1 MPFSKQ
7 TQRFREQRKAERTRR
22 REEARQQALV
32 ERRQE
37 EARTQQREEARRQEA
52 LQAWQAVEA
61 DLAAAQARHEA
72 LLAHLRAEQQAE
84 RRQMERRE
92 QRRAAFLKML
102 QATNRQEEQAAA
114 EAADKK
120 AIAHKA
126 LLQARQAEAARAD
139 ADETRR
145 AAAQESRLAEQRAAA
160 QKAEQ
165 REEQQAAARQIEQA
179 EERRSEQQQAQ
190 RAAARQA
197 RRSEQQAAEQTAAQ
211 QEARRAERH
220 TEEQYEA
227 QRAAARQAQQEQQ
240 HAAEQAEAQRA
251 TRRATRQAE
260 ARAVEQHDAQRT
272 AAHQERRAQQR
283 TAEQTEAQHEA
294 RQAARQAEARALE
307 QHEARRAAAQEEQR
321 AQQRATE
328 QAAVQRAAARQAQLD
343 EQRTTAREAR
353 QAAQRTAE
361 RTAAARRHPLTPE
374 RDPLQDPIPSGTMS
388 GALPWLRTNGNRIV
402 TLAGA
407 PITLRGISLLG
418 LDSSPPDPVRG
429 FAAGA
434 GITEATLAT
443 LLDWGGNVIRLAI
456 NRNRVLYGSAG
467 WSAWDYLAELDWIIQ
482 TAANR
487 GAYTLLSLRRLDD
500 ESVFGTF
507 EGDKP
512 NVIAPQPDY
521 DTIGMWRL
529 LGERYA
535 DEPAVLFDLYTSPHG
550 ALPDD
555 LTGFDTDWIRW
566 TAWVQMMVADLRRMH
581 PRALCFVSGLDWGAD
596 LSGFPVAGT
605 GGEPIPNLV
614 YTAHLVPRGNQPW
627 PTLRALAQRYPV
639 FVSEWGDQ
647 QATITW
653 GEQTA
658 TLLRATGIGWSAAH
672 WNGAAPLVRTVNGQA
687 LPTGFGA
694 VVQRALALTTEPPLS
709 SRSPLPAMFTR

>member
-7 TQRFREQRKAERTRR
+7 TQRFREQRKAERTRQ

-32 ERRQE
+32 EQRQE
-37 EARTQQREEARRQEA
+37 EARTRQREEERRQEA

-61 DLAAAQARHEA
+61 DLAAAQVRHEA
-72 LLAHLRAEQQAE
+72 LLAHLRAEKQAE

-92 QRRAAFLKML
+92 QRRTAFLKTL

-114 EAADKK
+114 EAAAKK

-145 AAAQESRLAEQRAAA
+145 ADAQESRLAEQQAAT

-165 REEQQAAARQIEQA
+165 REEQQAAARQMERA

-190 RAAARQA
+190 RAATSQA

-211 QEARRAERH
+211 QEARRAEQRAERH

-240 HAAEQAEAQRA
+240 RAAG
-251 TRRATRQAE
+251 
-260 ARAVEQHDAQRT
+260 
-272 AAHQERRAQQR
+272 
-283 TAEQTEAQHEA
+283 QTEAQHEA
-294 RQAARQAEARALE
+294 RQSARQAAARALE
-307 QHEARRAAAQEEQR
+307 QREARRAAAQEEQR

-328 QAAVQRAAARQAQLD
+328 QAAAQRAAARQAQLD
-343 EQRTTAREAR
+343 EQHTTAREAR
-353 QAAQRTAE
+353 QAAQRTTE
-361 RTAAARRHPLTPE
+361 RAAAARRHPLTPE

-418 LDSSPPDPVRG
+418 LDSSSPDPVRG

-500 ESVFGTF
+500 ESVFGTLD
-507 EGDKP
+507 GDKP

-596 LSGFPVAGT
+596 LSRFPVAGT

-614 YTAHLVPRGNQPW
+614 YTAHLVPGGNQPW
-627 PTLRALAQRYPV
+627 PTLRALVQRYPV

-658 TLLRATGIGWSAAH
+658 ALLCATGIGWSAAH